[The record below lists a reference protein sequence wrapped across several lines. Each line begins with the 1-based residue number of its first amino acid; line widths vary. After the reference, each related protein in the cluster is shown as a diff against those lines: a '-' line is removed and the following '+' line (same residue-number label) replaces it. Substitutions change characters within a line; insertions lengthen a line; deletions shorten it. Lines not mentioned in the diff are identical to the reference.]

1 MLADRVFI
9 GPETPSQRGADE
21 HRARPAGHIGAGKVA
36 ASQDRDMHGAEVS
49 RADQTNIHLGLL
61 RHRHDRAALNR
72 ERLMRTAA
80 AQRQIIDYA
89 SGLDAGQCTD
99 TLQYFLKKADL
110 TRG

>member
-1 MLADRVFI
+1 M
-9 GPETPSQRGADE
+9 
-21 HRARPAGHIGAGKVA
+21 RA
-36 ASQDRDMHGAEVS
+36 
-49 RADQTNIHLGLL
+49 
-61 RHRHDRAALNR
+61 
-72 ERLMRTAA
+72 AA